1 MTKKLQRNQNGI
13 AQVMLA
19 AIVIV
24 VIAAIGLVA
33 WKVSS
38 NRSTLTTGINK
49 ATQDKCMTEVNDK
62 QLCKFAG
69 AFANI
74 TDYKVV
80 INGTDSTGPSVITL
94 SYDSKNNISENV
106 TQNGQDQGSVIV
118 YSGATYVKDST
129 TEGVWLKFAAGD
141 KNAPAALD
149 IKKEFL
155 KADFKNDS
163 GQKFTYKNLGTEKCD
178 KLTCYKY
185 QETDPAKPTE
195 TTYLFI
201 DTRDS
206 LLRRISVSD
215 STAKTSAEMT
225 ITYETVVI
233 TAPSPVKDAPTIVQ

>member
-38 NRSTLTTGINK
+38 NRSTLSTGINK

-69 AFANI
+69 VFANV
-74 TDYKVV
+74 TDYKVA

-106 TQNGQDQGSVIV
+106 TQNGKDQGSVIV
-118 YSGATYVKDST
+118 YSGVTYVKDST
-129 TEGVWLKFAAGD
+129 TEGVWFKFAAGD

-149 IKKEFL
+149 LKKEFL

-201 DTRDS
+201 DTKDS

-225 ITYETVVI
+225 ITYATVVI
-233 TAPSPVKDAPTIVQ
+233 AAPSPTKDVPTTVQ